1 MMIFK
6 LVMALL
12 TLVVVFSIGF
22 NDGWNSNFEYA
33 GVIVFALILSLLSWG
48 IGFGLHYFI
57 KTMFG

>member
-6 LVMALL
+6 LIIILLMLAAL
-12 TLVVVFSIGF
+12 FSIGF
-22 NDGWNSNFEYA
+22 YDGWNSKFGSCA
-33 GVIVFALILSLLSWG
+33 VLVFFLILSLLSWA

>member
-22 NDGWNSNFEYA
+22 HDGWNSNFEYS
-33 GVIVFALILSLLSWG
+33 GVIVFTLILSLLSWA

-57 KTMFG
+57 KTIFG